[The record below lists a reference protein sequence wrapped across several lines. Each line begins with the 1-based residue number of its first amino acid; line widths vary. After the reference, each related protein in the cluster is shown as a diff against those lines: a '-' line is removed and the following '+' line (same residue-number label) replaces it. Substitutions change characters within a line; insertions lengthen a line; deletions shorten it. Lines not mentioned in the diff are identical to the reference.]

1 MNLFFDTEFT
11 GLRKNTTLISIG
23 IVSEDGRKFY
33 AEFSDFDI
41 RQCDNWIKENVLRNL
56 YLPKLLG
63 KDTLRETWDEIN
75 RWKKNGYLVA
85 DSYTVSNEWFG
96 NVYPTCKANGN
107 VKEVVGNKSWVS
119 ACLNDWFLKFDT
131 IQFVSDVCHYDFV
144 LLIDL
149 ITNGGT
155 ALDLPETIS
164 AVCHDL
170 NMDIVR
176 HFHVSDREAFDMSR
190 EKIMNDLC
198 KTEDIVTGN
207 KHNSLYDAEVI
218 KAIYEEIGYD
228 I

>member
-1 MNLFFDTEFT
+1 MRIEMVLFYDFEMT
-11 GLRKNTTLISIG
+11 GLHKNTTPISLG
-23 IVSEDGRKFY
+23 IVSEDGKKFY
-33 AEFSDFDI
+33 AEFTDYDES
-41 RQCDNWIKENVLRNL
+41 QCNDWIKENVIKNLKLAGMGVGVSDTDENPPLRIVMGDKR
-56 YLPKLLG
+56 YI
-63 KDTLRETWDEIN
+63 RQE
-75 RWKKNGYLVA
+75 A
-85 DSYTVSNEWFG
+85 NEWLRQF
-96 NVYPTCKANGN
+96 
-107 VKEVVGNKSWVS
+107 NK
-119 ACLNDWFLKFDT
+119 

-149 ITNGGT
+149 LTNGGT
-155 ALDLPETIS
+155 ALDLPENIS

-170 NMDIVR
+170 NMDIAR

>member
-1 MNLFFDTEFT
+1 MKLFFDMEFT
-11 GLRKNTTLISIG
+11 GLHKETTPISLG
-23 IVSEDGRKFY
+23 IVSEDGKKFY
-33 AEFSDFDI
+33 AEFTDYDES
-41 RQCDNWIKENVLRNL
+41 QCNDWIKENVIKNLKLAGMGVGVSDTDENPPLRIVMGDKR
-56 YLPKLLG
+56 YI
-63 KDTLRETWDEIN
+63 RQE
-75 RWKKNGYLVA
+75 A
-85 DSYTVSNEWFG
+85 NEWLRQF
-96 NVYPTCKANGN
+96 
-107 VKEVVGNKSWVS
+107 NK
-119 ACLNDWFLKFDT
+119 

-149 ITNGGT
+149 LTNGGT
-155 ALDLPETIS
+155 ALDLPENIS

-170 NMDIVR
+170 NMDIAR

>member
-1 MNLFFDTEFT
+1 MKLFFDTEFT
-11 GLRKNTTLISIG
+11 GLHKDTTLISIG

-33 AEFSDFDI
+33 AEFTDYDES
-41 RQCDNWIKENVLRNL
+41 QCNDWIKENVIKNLKLAGMGVGVSDTDENPPLRIVMGDKR
-56 YLPKLLG
+56 YI
-63 KDTLRETWDEIN
+63 RQE
-75 RWKKNGYLVA
+75 A
-85 DSYTVSNEWFG
+85 NEWLRQF
-96 NVYPTCKANGN
+96 
-107 VKEVVGNKSWVS
+107 NK
-119 ACLNDWFLKFDT
+119 
-131 IQFVSDVCHYDFV
+131 IQFVSDVCHYDFI

-149 ITNGGT
+149 LTNGGT
-155 ALDLPETIS
+155 ALDLPENIS

-170 NMDIVR
+170 NMDIAR
-176 HFHVSDREAFDMSR
+176 HFHVSDLEAFDMSR

>member
-1 MNLFFDTEFT
+1 MLLFFDMEFT
-11 GLRKNTTLISIG
+11 GLHKNTTPISIG
-23 IVSEDGRKFY
+23 IVSEDGKKFY
-33 AEFSDFDI
+33 AEFTDYDES
-41 RQCDNWIKENVLRNL
+41 QCNDWIKENVIKNLKLAGMGVGVSDTDENPPLRIVMGDKR
-56 YLPKLLG
+56 YI
-63 KDTLRETWDEIN
+63 RQE
-75 RWKKNGYLVA
+75 A
-85 DSYTVSNEWFG
+85 NEWLRQF
-96 NVYPTCKANGN
+96 
-107 VKEVVGNKSWVS
+107 NK
-119 ACLNDWFLKFDT
+119 

-149 ITNGGT
+149 LTNGGT
-155 ALDLPETIS
+155 ALDLPENIS

-170 NMDIVR
+170 NMDIAR

>member
-1 MNLFFDTEFT
+1 MKLFFDMEFT
-11 GLRKNTTLISIG
+11 GLHKETTPISLG
-23 IVSEDGRKFY
+23 IVSEDGKTFY
-33 AEFSDFDI
+33 AEFTDYDES
-41 RQCDNWIKENVLRNL
+41 QCNDWIKENVIHNL
-56 YLPKLLG
+56 YLSHIPWHSQCLKDIENLKNKGYVISQNPHIPRDNAILEYDYFKMDEEGNMSALG
-63 KDTLRETWDEIN
+63 DSCWIGIALREW
-75 RWKKNGYLVA
+75 LQQ
-85 DSYTVSNEWFG
+85 
-96 NVYPTCKANGN
+96 
-107 VKEVVGNKSWVS
+107 
-119 ACLNDWFLKFDT
+119 FDI

-149 ITNGGT
+149 LTNGGT
-155 ALDLPETIS
+155 ALDLPENIS

-170 NMDIVR
+170 NMDIAR

-218 KAIYEEIGYD
+218 KVIYEEIGYD

>member
-1 MNLFFDTEFT
+1 MLLFFDMEFT
-11 GLRKNTTLISIG
+11 GLRKNTTPISLG
-23 IVSEDGRKFY
+23 IASEDGKKFY
-33 AEFSDFDI
+33 AEFTDYDES
-41 RQCDNWIKENVLRNL
+41 QCNDWIKENVIKNLKLAGMGVGVSDTDENPPLRIVMGDKR
-56 YLPKLLG
+56 YI
-63 KDTLRETWDEIN
+63 RQE
-75 RWKKNGYLVA
+75 A
-85 DSYTVSNEWFG
+85 NEWLRQF
-96 NVYPTCKANGN
+96 
-107 VKEVVGNKSWVS
+107 NK
-119 ACLNDWFLKFDT
+119 

-149 ITNGGT
+149 LTNGGT
-155 ALDLPETIS
+155 ALDLPENIS

-170 NMDIVR
+170 NMDIAR